1 MNIKSN
7 QQPYLGVVLAGLLA
21 ACSGGGI
28 NISAEGPTITGISPV
43 LPTPMTEAIT
53 TYGVITG
60 LNDVVV
66 NDVRYTANGATV
78 TINGQPG
85 TISDLKRGQI
95 VTLQGRIDGN
105 GNSGTANSIRFDA
118 NLIGPVQ
125 SLDAADSRLIVMGQ
139 TVITDPDT
147 MFATGIDP
155 ATFAG
160 LSIGGNVQVSGFT
173 DAAGVIHATR
183 IDPDSSSSELQLI
196 GKVAGIDLA
205 NLLFTINR
213 LTFDYSGAVLIQLP
227 GGAPSNGMKIKA
239 IGTMSGGLF
248 IVENLLTAPGL
259 ESNTSGR
266 VQVAGMITRFNSSS
280 DFDINGASA
289 AIGSTTMFIS
299 GDAANLAL
307 NAEIVLDGDF
317 ATGGHISANRI
328 TFGHNAGDTATL
340 VYGFSGFTEISLPT
354 VFNVMVTQGPEF
366 SVEVIVDEDI
376 ASRVDVT
383 QTGSRLNIA
392 LLMGNNNANTLEAFV
407 TMPVLDKI
415 DLTGVVNVML
425 NDFDQPQM
433 TVNVGGV
440 SRLHGNALS
449 IDSLT
454 ATVTGVS
461 QLGFGDIHP
470 IGNANINVSGVS
482 LATLNMDVGSTLTGS
497 VATGQ
502 GTGVSTLFYYGTNVN
517 LNVSNDFTSTVMKL
531 GETRP

>member
-1 MNIKSN
+1 
-7 QQPYLGVVLAGLLA
+7 
-21 ACSGGGI
+21 
-28 NISAEGPTITGISPV
+28 
-43 LPTPMTEAIT
+43 
-53 TYGVITG
+53 
-60 LNDVVV
+60 
-66 NDVRYTANGATV
+66 
-78 TINGQPG
+78 
-85 TISDLKRGQI
+85 
-95 VTLQGRIDGN
+95 
-105 GNSGTANSIRFDA
+105 
-118 NLIGPVQ
+118 
-125 SLDAADSRLIVMGQ
+125 
-139 TVITDPDT
+139 
-147 MFATGIDP
+147 
-155 ATFAG
+155 
-160 LSIGGNVQVSGFT
+160 
-173 DAAGVIHATR
+173 
-183 IDPDSSSSELQLI
+183 
-196 GKVAGIDLA
+196 
-205 NLLFTINR
+205 
-213 LTFDYSGAVLIQLP
+213 
-227 GGAPSNGMKIKA
+227 
-239 IGTMSGGLF
+239 
-248 IVENLLTAPGL
+248 
-259 ESNTSGR
+259 
-266 VQVAGMITRFNSSS
+266 
-280 DFDINGASA
+280 
-289 AIGSTTMFIS
+289 
-299 GDAANLAL
+299 
-307 NAEIVLDGDF
+307 
-317 ATGGHISANRI
+317 
-328 TFGHNAGDTATL
+328 
-340 VYGFSGFTEISLPT
+340 
-354 VFNVMVTQGPEF
+354 MVTQGPEF